1 MKILKSINI
10 LAFSLNVVQLETRVI
25 VIFTSSIKIYTREI
39 NKVEIKHSYFRNLFM
54 HKNKTFLIDFTDICM
69 VFGIDINSS

>member
-1 MKILKSINI
+1 MKFLKSINI